1 MNEKQDKRCRAPNY
15 SQEEKM
21 RLLSLIA
28 EMKDVIENKTTD
40 AVTWH
45 QKEEAWKEVTI
56 KFNASSLVKRS
67 VASIKNFYENQKRNC
82 HKKAS
87 EERRYLKGTGG
98 GPALPST
105 STDNLHDLTL
115 AIVNK
120 KTVYGLECEF
130 GTCDNWGKCTPL
142 QLRRPISQK
151 LQMVHKPQQ
160 KRYESPEERNVL
172 HSGRRRPA
180 LSATENVAKSYE
192 QLSEAKKELTE
203 LQIII
208 HKKFEKNLNEIEE
221 ELKIQRKR
229 NEELHQLEV
238 NIKKAQLAGLQM
250 KLMSKQ

>member
-130 GTCDNWGKCTPL
+130 GGD
-142 QLRRPISQK
+142 
-151 LQMVHKPQQ
+151 
-160 KRYESPEERNVL
+160 
-172 HSGRRRPA
+172 A
-180 LSATENVAKSYE
+180 A
-192 QLSEAKKELTE
+192 
-203 LQIII
+203 
-208 HKKFEKNLNEIEE
+208 NE
-221 ELKIQRKR
+221 R
-229 NEELHQLEV
+229 NEEEIVEENNIPLENKENEV
-238 NIKKAQLAGLQM
+238 CFK
-250 KLMSKQ
+250 